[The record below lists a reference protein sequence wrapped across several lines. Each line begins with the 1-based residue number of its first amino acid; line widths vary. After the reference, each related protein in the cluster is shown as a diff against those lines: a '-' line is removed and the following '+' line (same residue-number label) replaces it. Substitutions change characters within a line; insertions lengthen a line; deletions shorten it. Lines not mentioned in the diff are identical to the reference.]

1 MRPAAVS
8 LKSICLLSGERF
20 SLFRIPVTHREAINR
35 HGQGEMSG
43 LLNQQPNGRIL
54 VNPADVLLR
63 HLLIAR
69 EAAERDLYSHERRLE
84 PEL

>member
-1 MRPAAVS
+1 MRLAAVT

-35 HGQGEMSG
+35 HGQGEMTC
-43 LLNQQPNGRIL
+43 LLKQQPNGRIF
-54 VNPADVLLR
+54 VNPADVVQH

-69 EAAERDLYSHERRLE
+69 EAAESDLYRHERRLE
-84 PEL
+84 PEV